1 MKIWIDN
8 DEMKMPCGVC
18 GEPHLEQLIQHEDAR
33 LRCESCWEEW
43 ASKNEVCPGCGE
55 WIGYSKYG
63 KCGECLQGERAD
75 HVYDKW
81 RDR

>member
-33 LRCESCWEEW
+33 LGGMGIEERGM
-43 ASKNEVCPGCGE
+43 SRLRRMDRLLEIREVRGMPTG
-55 WIGYSKYG
+55 
-63 KCGECLQGERAD
+63 
-75 HVYDKW
+75 
-81 RDR
+81 